1 MLLWLIE
8 INNIKLILKSR
19 SIAICTS
26 AFLSFSFEWI
36 SGKEL
41 DIDGTVLVNLFCNTL
56 FDKYL
61 LVTSLHWC

>member
-41 DIDGTVLVNLFCNTL
+41 DIDGT
-56 FDKYL
+56 YL
-61 LVTSLHWC
+61 LFVNKIDFCLI